1 MSIPEINPLQGI
13 EAIAD
18 AQLQQELQSLFFVDT
33 QNYLQRY
40 SQIAQHLQAGSW
52 KADIQELYRCIHTIK
67 GGAVTVGAEAVLH
80 VATALED
87 VLDDLRY
94 LDLAPP
100 LADGCLSQALLEA
113 GELLTGTLELQNSQE
128 DTKPLL
134 DRIQS
139 LHQTIQEQYLPQWDE
154 IKQLHQDFAEQG
166 LDLVVLELEIALERS
181 PHQGTVSPAMLN
193 IAQQTLTQLQQI
205 GKELQFAV
213 GWADLLHQAEALLA
227 QPENA
232 VWRSQWRQFFQALK
246 ACAKQGGNTVEIE
259 IAQLEPIDLERV
271 DDPAHSNPALTIELD
286 SLAIDT
292 SFQSE
297 YDSSDDL
304 INDLINDLT
313 DDLFGDASIDLA
325 IDQATAWLDELAP
338 TEADPSL
345 DISLDTTRIGNNNP
359 QQSLDDLP
367 DLSQVQAWLDQPI
380 QTNELFESLQ
390 AGQSPQ
396 LAAESSLLSQPPAK
410 LNISAD
416 PQNAQIPV
424 SLEKLDRSAQY
435 LTDTLLSLRT
445 TQGAYQT
452 LQNQI
457 SQIVALAQEGIE
469 YITHLRQI
477 QDDYAL
483 LSHLSTQV
491 GPTPERYRQGY
502 SVINRLLESSLR
514 LSEIGAE
521 AGKTAQQLT
530 ENMRTVDTSVLQLQ
544 NTVEDSRLVPF
555 YSLGFRA
562 KAILRDLTTR
572 YGKSAQLVIQGEQ
585 TELDVSIARNLEP
598 ALLHLIRNAYDH
610 GLESPAERVAQGKPE
625 QGTIV
630 LSLQRQGNTFR
641 LELGD
646 DGRGLDPQAIQT
658 KAETLGLPLTS
669 TQTPAELLAV
679 ICQPGFTSATQ
690 ASEVSGRGVGMD
702 VVAAQVTRLG
712 GRLSLQTVSGTGT
725 TFRLQFPVPRLLV
738 SCVVLQAGYQTFAIP
753 EDHIKTIALLNTLN
767 ASRTSDANSAYSCW
781 TIQDDAGST
790 PALDLWEYW
799 QRRSIDRSLPDTAVC
814 VYIDMQPSDTQAQQG
829 IWLLADELLELAEL
843 IINPL
848 PTPLVAPDGLIG
860 LSLQPNG
867 SLIPVLEAHAV
878 ADWLHTGSIAPV
890 ESIPIQPLEPEW
902 QLDRL
907 TPTILI
913 VDDAA
918 LMRRRLEAS
927 LSAYGHITHMCANGQ
942 EAWNW
947 LQDHRPPSLVITDIE
962 MPVMD
967 GFTLI
972 DRCRQA
978 GITVPILVISSR
990 LLEEWFD
997 EAKRLGA
1004 TDYLTKGFS
1013 TAELMT
1019 KVNSLLSLIVP

>member
-205 GKELQFAV
+205 GKELQFAA

-246 ACAKQGGNTVEIE
+246 ACAKQGGNAVEIE
-259 IAQLEPIDLERV
+259 IAQLESIDLERV

-292 SFQSE
+292 SSQSE

-313 DDLFGDASIDLA
+313 DDLFGDASTNLA

-502 SVINRLLESSLR
+502 SIINRLLESSLR